1 MVTLFAFLSA
11 LALSYAGT
19 RLLLR
24 RPPASAFVDV
34 PSARSSHDQPKPR
47 FGGIA
52 IVAAFFLT
60 YAWLC
65 VVRPELRAFLPMAGG
80 CAVLFGVGL
89 WDDWRGIGVGARFV
103 AQGLAAAIAI
113 GAGVVID
120 TVTLPVV
127 GTLELGWLAVPLTAL
142 VFVTSVNFYNFID
155 GIDGLAAGSALISSA
170 FLAIV
175 AYMVGQPMFAAL
187 LFAVAGAAL
196 GFLQYNFPP
205 SRLFMGDGG
214 STFFGYVFAYLAVA
228 GNQARPEIPIFVP
241 VLLLSSLYLDAG
253 LTVVNRLVRR
263 EKLFQPH
270 RTHYYQRLLQIG
282 LNHKQVTLLE
292 YLVTI
297 LLGASALLYVRA
309 GEWFAPFLGVA
320 WMAAFTLAILK
331 IRGLERGDRLVWERR
346 TLFVITTDLAAIA
359 VAYLGAYFLRMGFQF
374 TEAEGRAVLRALPI
388 VIIVRSAC
396 FYKFGLYRS
405 MWRYTTTSDVVRV
418 IKAVSVGSA
427 IILAAV
433 VLLYR
438 FVAFP
443 RALFLIEYFL
453 LISLILGVRFSTRLF
468 HEIGREAQGGDAR
481 RFAVIGS
488 GDAAERA
495 ARELNA
501 RGPGHSVVCFV
512 DDDAATIGLTI
523 HGVPVAGPGD
533 HLADICARFSVDAL
547 VYARADSGD
556 ASASL
561 WVARARSAGV
571 PVLPAP
577 GAVDDAVPA
586 AIALDRVASELGQRG
601 ALSPRAVD
609 ALKGRTVL
617 VTHAGTGMGGAVV
630 GALREAGAE
639 VVVHVDDPALAREG
653 IPAGVSVCAGPLADD
668 AFGVVAS
675 VKPDLVVHAVNVAR
689 AGVINDDDFSWHHLV
704 RETESLARASWK
716 ARPGSR
722 VVLAS
727 RWEGTRPGDRQ
738 AAIAAV
744 MEATLLSRMGTNSA
758 AVLRLPRVLTADLL
772 SRAPSGV
779 LFDIA
784 APEAARCLVEIAAG
798 AFRGIYATAPGRERS
813 LSPARGGGADARL
826 LPAAGPPG
834 RLTVFPSEHV
844 DECGVE
850 GVRRVLGPLFPAA
863 EPFRR
868 LAAAGPIQASH
879 AEREEWLRAIAA
891 QLYHVSVRS
900 EAVFDRPSA

>member
-1 MVTLFAFLSA
+1 MVTLLAFLSA

-24 RPPASAFVDV
+24 RPPARAFVDV
-34 PSARSSHDQPKPR
+34 PSERSSHDHPKPR

-52 IVAAFFLT
+52 IVTAFFLT

-65 VVRPELRAFLPMAGG
+65 VARPELRAFLPMAAG

-89 WDDWRGIGVGARFV
+89 WDDWRGVGVGLRFV

-113 GAGVVID
+113 WAGVVID

-127 GTLELGWLAVPLTAL
+127 GTLELGWLSIPLTAL
-142 VFVTSVNFYNFID
+142 VFLTSVNFYNFID

-175 AYMVGQPMFAAL
+175 ASMVGQPMFAVL

-228 GNQARPEIPIFVP
+228 GNRAVPEIPIFVP
-241 VLLLSSLYLDAG
+241 LLLLSSLYLDAG
-253 LTVVNRLVRR
+253 LTVVNRLLRR

-331 IRGLERGDRLVWERR
+331 IRGMERGDRLVWERR
-346 TLFVITTDLAAIA
+346 TLFVVTTDLAAIA

-396 FYKFGLYRS
+396 FFKFGLYRS
-405 MWRYTTTSDVVRV
+405 MWRYTTTGDVVRV

-468 HEIGREAQGGDAR
+468 HEIGRENQGGDAR

-501 RGPGHSVVCFV
+501 RGPQHSVVCFV
-512 DDDAATIGLTI
+512 DDDPATIGLLI
-523 HGVPVAGPGD
+523 HGVPVQGPGD
-533 HLADICARFSVDAL
+533 ELASVCRRFKVDAL
-547 VYARADSGD
+547 VYAHADSAEAA
-556 ASASL
+556 ASQ

-571 PVLPAP
+571 SIEPAP
-577 GAVDDAVPA
+577 GAVGDAVPA
-586 AIALDRVASELGQRG
+586 AIALDRVATVLGRRG
-601 ALSPRAVD
+601 AMSPRAV
-609 ALKGRTVL
+609 AGLKGRTVL
-617 VTHAGTGMGGAVV
+617 VTHAGAGMGGALVS
-630 GALREAGAE
+630 ALREAGAD
-639 VVVHVDDPALAREG
+639 VVVHVDDPTMTGGAV
-653 IPAGVSVCAGPLADD
+653 PDGVAVCAGPLVDD
-668 AFGVVAS
+668 ACGIVAS
-675 VKPDLVVHAVNVAR
+675 VRPDLVLHAVNVVSAP
-689 AGVINDDDFSWHHLV
+689 VINDDDFAWHHLV
-704 RETESLARASWK
+704 RETDALSQAVWD

-722 VVLAS
+722 LVVVS
-727 RWEGTRPGDRQ
+727 RWEGARPGDRET
-738 AAIAAV
+738 AIAAV
-744 MEATLLSRMGTNSA
+744 MEATLLSRTGTNSA
-758 AVLRLPRVLTADLL
+758 AVLRLPRVLTAGVL
-772 SRAPSGV
+772 SRSSAEV
-779 LFDIA
+779 TFDLA
-784 APEAARCLVEIAAG
+784 EPEAARCVVEIAAG
-798 AFRGIYATAPGRERS
+798 AFRGIYVTTPGREYV
-813 LSPARGGGADARL
+813 LAGAHGAVAAGSPG
-826 LPAAGPPG
+826 PVAGPPG
-834 RLTVFPSEHV
+834 RVPVFPGEHI
-844 DECGVE
+844 DECGVD
-850 GVRRVLGPLFPAA
+850 GVRRVLSPLFPAA

-868 LAAAGPIQASH
+868 LAAAGPTRTSH
-879 AEREEWLRAIAA
+879 AERDEWLHAIAA
-891 QLYHVSVRS
+891 QLYHVTPRR
-900 EAVFDRPSA
+900 EAVLERPEV